1 MPVKISI
8 KTVGIL
14 GFGAFGRLIARH
26 LRAHFELVV
35 SDPELTADARLPANV
50 RAGGVPEVG
59 RCDLVILATPIEELA
74 AVIFELRP
82 HLRPGSVV
90 TDVVSV
96 KVRPVKI
103 MQEMLPPFV
112 DIIGTHPLFGP
123 QSARDGIAGRKISIC
138 PVRGRSALRV
148 AAFLRRALGLKVY
161 ITTPEEHDKEA
172 AIVQGITHLIAK
184 VLVRMEPLPDRL
196 TTASFDKLIQAT
208 DMVRDDPASVFLAIE
223 RDNPFSAEMR
233 QRFFAIAEQIK
244 CELEEC

>member
-1 MPVKISI
+1 M
-8 KTVGIL
+8 
-14 GFGAFGRLIARH
+14 
-26 LRAHFELVV
+26 
-35 SDPELTADARLPANV
+35 
-50 RAGGVPEVG
+50 
-59 RCDLVILATPIEELA
+59 
-74 AVIFELRP
+74 
-82 HLRPGSVV
+82 
-90 TDVVSV
+90 
-96 KVRPVKI
+96 
-103 MQEMLPPFV
+103 
-112 DIIGTHPLFGP
+112 
-123 QSARDGIAGRKISIC
+123 
-138 PVRGRSALRV
+138 RV
-148 AAFLRRALGLKVY
+148 AAFLRRVLGLKVY

>member
-112 DIIGTHPLFGP
+112 DIIGTHPL
-123 QSARDGIAGRKISIC
+123 
-138 PVRGRSALRV
+138 SALKVRET
-148 AAFLRRALGLKVY
+148 ALPVGRFPFAPY
-161 ITTPEEHDKEA
+161 GA
-172 AIVQGITHLIAK
+172 
-184 VLVRMEPLPDRL
+184 VRHCAL
-196 TTASFDKLIQAT
+196 
-208 DMVRDDPASVFLAIE
+208 
-223 RDNPFSAEMR
+223 
-233 QRFFAIAEQIK
+233 QRFYVGYWGLRSTSRPQRNTTKRLQSSKA
-244 CELEEC
+244 LPT